1 MQVKVLQATHPDML
15 VGMDSAALRRHYL
28 ATELFV
34 SGDIRLC
41 YSHVE
46 RLIVGGAQPG
56 DRALQLEAVR
66 EAGSSPFL
74 ARRELGVINIGGPG
88 RVTVDGRQYAMKP
101 RDGLYVGKESASV
114 VFESSDSTA
123 PAKYYLVSAP
133 AHARFDTVKIAID
146 EARPTRMGALETS
159 NLRTIYQYIHPD
171 VCRSSQ
177 LLMGLTA
184 LEAGSV
190 WNTMPCHLH
199 DRRSEVYF
207 YFDLQP
213 QERVFHFMGQ
223 PAETRHIVV
232 ANEEAVISPPWS
244 IHMGA
249 GTGRYAFIWA
259 MAGDNQDY
267 RDMDA
272 VETGTLR

>member
-1 MQVKVLQATHPDML
+1 VRVKVLQATHPDMV
-15 VGMDSAALRRHYL
+15 VGLDSAALRRHYL
-28 ATELFV
+28 ATDLFV
-34 SGDIRLC
+34 AGDIRLC

-46 RLIVGGAQPG
+46 RLIVGGAQPA

-88 RVTVDGRQYAMKP
+88 RVTVDGREYGMKP
-101 RDGLYVGKESASV
+101 RDGLYVGKESSSV
-114 VFESSDSTA
+114 TFESKDPAT

-133 AHARFDTVKIAID
+133 AHSRFETVKIAID
-146 EARPTRMGALETS
+146 EARPTKMGAAETC
-159 NLRTIYQYIHPD
+159 NQRTIHQYIHPD

-184 LEAGSV
+184 LETGSV

-199 DRRSEVYF
+199 DRRSEIYF
-207 YFDLQP
+207 YFDMQP

-244 IHMGA
+244 VHMGA
-249 GTGRYAFIWA
+249 GTGRYTFIWA

-272 VETGTLR
+272 VPTATLR

>member
-1 MQVKVLQATHPDML
+1 VQVKVLQATHPDMV
-15 VGMDSAALRRHYL
+15 VGMDAAALRRHYL
-28 ATELFV
+28 ATDLFMA
-34 SGDIRLC
+34 GDIRLC

-56 DRALQLEAVR
+56 ERALQLEAVR
-66 EAGSSPFL
+66 EAGPAPFL

-88 RVTVDGRQYAMKP
+88 QVTVDGREYAMKP

-114 VFESSDSTA
+114 VFESRDPAS
-123 PAKYYLVSAP
+123 PAKFYLVSAP

-146 EARPTRMGALETS
+146 EARPTRTGALETS
-159 NLRTIYQYIHPD
+159 NQRTINQYIHPD

-207 YFDLQP
+207 YFDMTAH
-213 QERVFHFMGQ
+213 ERVFHFMGE

-244 IHMGA
+244 IHTGV

-272 VETGTLR
+272 IATATLR

>member
-1 MQVKVLQATHPDML
+1 MQVKVLQATHPDMIAGL
-15 VGMDSAALRRHYL
+15 VTAALRAHYL
-28 ATELFV
+28 ATGLFV
-34 SGDIRLC
+34 AGDVRLC

-46 RLIVGGAQPG
+46 RLILGGAQPA
-56 DRALQLEAVR
+56 DRPLELQAVR

-88 RVTVDGRQYAMKP
+88 RITVDGRVYGMKP

-114 VFESSDSTA
+114 LFESVDPAA

-133 AHARFDTVKIAID
+133 AHARYETVKIAID

-159 NLRTIYQYIHPD
+159 NQRTIFQYIHPD
-171 VCRSSQ
+171 LCRSSQ

-207 YFDLQP
+207 YFDMTP
-213 QERVFHFMGQ
+213 QERVFHLMGQ

-244 IHMGA
+244 IHSGV
-249 GTGRYAFIWA
+249 GTGRYTFIWA

-272 VETGTLR
+272 VPTATLR

>member
-1 MQVKVLQATHPDML
+1 MQLKVLQATHPDMM
-15 VGMDSAALRRHYL
+15 VGMDAAALRRHYL
-28 ATELFV
+28 ASELFTA
-34 SGDIRLC
+34 GDIRLR

-56 DRALQLEAVR
+56 ERALQLEAVR

-88 RVTVDGRQYAMKP
+88 RVTVDGRQFGMKP
-101 RDGLYVGKESASV
+101 RDGLYVGKESATV
-114 VFESSDSTA
+114 VFESSDPAT

-133 AHARFDTVKIAID
+133 AHARFETVKIAID
-146 EARPTRMGALETS
+146 EAKPTRMGAPETS
-159 NLRTIYQYIHPD
+159 NQRTIHQYIHPD
-171 VCRSSQ
+171 ICRSSQ
-177 LLMGLTA
+177 LLLGLTA
-184 LEAGSV
+184 LESGSV

-213 QERVFHFMGQ
+213 QERVFHFMGT
-223 PAETRHIVV
+223 PTETRHIVV

-244 IHMGA
+244 IHTGV
-249 GTGRYAFIWA
+249 GTSRYAFIWA

-272 VETGTLR
+272 VPTATLR

>member
-1 MQVKVLQATHPDML
+1 MQVTVLQATHPDMI
-15 VGMDSAALRRHYL
+15 VGLDSAALRRHYL
-28 ATELFV
+28 ATDLFV
-34 SGDIRLC
+34 AGDIRLC

-46 RLIVGGAQPG
+46 RLILGGAQPAG
-56 DRALQLEAVR
+56 RALQLEAVR
-66 EAGSSPFL
+66 EAGSTPFL

-88 RVTVDGRQYAMKP
+88 RVTVDGRQYGMKP

-114 VFESSDSTA
+114 VFESSDPAT

-133 AHARFDTVKIAID
+133 AHARFETVKIAID
-146 EARPTRMGALETS
+146 EARPTKMGALETC
-159 NLRTIYQYIHPD
+159 NQRTIHQYIHPD

-207 YFDLQP
+207 YFDMKP

-223 PAETRHIVV
+223 PEETRHIVV

-249 GTGRYAFIWA
+249 GTGRYTFIWA

-272 VETGTLR
+272 VATAALR

>member
-1 MQVKVLQATHPDML
+1 MV
-15 VGMDSAALRRHYL
+15 VGLDSAALRRHYL
-28 ATELFV
+28 ATDLFV
-34 SGDIRLC
+34 AGDIRLC

-46 RLIVGGAQPG
+46 RLIVGGAQPA
-56 DRALQLEAVR
+56 DRALELEAVR

-88 RVTVDGRQYAMKP
+88 RVTIDGREYGMKP

-114 VFESSDSTA
+114 AFESKDPAT

-133 AHARFDTVKIAID
+133 AHSRFETVKIAID
-146 EARPTRMGALETS
+146 EARPTKMGAPETC
-159 NLRTIYQYIHPD
+159 NQRTIHQYIHPD

-184 LEAGSV
+184 LETGSV

-199 DRRSEVYF
+199 DRRSEIYF
-207 YFDLQP
+207 YFDMQP

-223 PAETRHIVV
+223 PAQTRHIVV

-244 IHMGA
+244 VHMGA
-249 GTGRYAFIWA
+249 GTGRYTFIWA

-272 VETGTLR
+272 VPTATLR

>member
-1 MQVKVLQATHPDML
+1 MQVKVLQATHPDMIVSL
-15 VGMDSAALRRHYL
+15 DSAALRRHYL
-28 ATELFV
+28 ATGLFAA
-34 SGDIRLC
+34 GDIRLC

-46 RLIVGGAQPG
+46 RLILGGAQPG
-56 DRALQLEAVR
+56 ERPLQLEAVR
-66 EAGSSPFL
+66 EAGSAPFL
-74 ARRELGVINIGGPG
+74 ARRELGVINVGGVG
-88 RVTVDGRQYAMKP
+88 RITVDGSEYAMKP

-114 VFESSDSTA
+114 LFESSDPAS

-133 AHARFDTVKIAID
+133 AQARYETVKIAID
-146 EARPTRMGALETS
+146 EAKPTRMGALETS
-159 NLRTIYQYIHPD
+159 NQRIIHQYIHPD
-171 VCRSSQ
+171 ICRSSQ

-190 WNTMPCHLH
+190 WNTMPSHLH

-207 YFDLQP
+207 YFDMMP

-223 PAETRHIVV
+223 PTETRHIVV

-244 IHMGA
+244 IHTGV

-272 VETGTLR
+272 VATATLR

>member
-1 MQVKVLQATHPDML
+1 MRLKVLQATHPDML

-28 ATELFV
+28 ATELFGA
-34 SGDIRLC
+34 GDVRLC

-46 RLIVGGAQPG
+46 RLIVGGVQPHE
-56 DRALQLEAVR
+56 RPLRLEAVP
-66 EAGSSPFL
+66 EGGSAPLL
-74 ARRELGVINIGGPG
+74 ARRELGMINIGGPG
-88 RVTVDGRQYAMKP
+88 RVTVDGREHAMQP
-101 RDGLYVGKESASV
+101 RDGLYVGKESV
-114 VFESSDSTA
+114 EVIFESSDPAA

-133 AHARFDTVKIAID
+133 AHARFETVKIPIE
-146 EARPTRMGALETS
+146 EARPTSMGAPETA
-159 NLRTIYQYIHPD
+159 NRRTIHQYVHPD

-184 LEAGSV
+184 LETGSV

-207 YFDLQP
+207 YFDMRP
-213 QERVFHFMGQ
+213 QERVFHFMG
-223 PAETRHIVV
+223 PPVETRHLVV

-259 MAGDNQDY
+259 MAGENQDY
-267 RDMDA
+267 RDMDP
-272 VETGTLR
+272 VPTRMLR

>member
-1 MQVKVLQATHPDML
+1 MRVTVLQATHPDMI
-15 VGMDSAALRRHYL
+15 VGLDAAALRRHYL
-28 ATELFV
+28 AAELFAG
-34 SGDIRLC
+34 GDVRLC

-46 RLIVGGAQPG
+46 RLIVGGAQPT
-56 DRALQLEAVR
+56 DRPLELAAVP
-66 EAGSSPFL
+66 EAGSAPLL

-88 RVTVDGRQYAMKP
+88 RVTVDGREYGMES

-114 VFESSDSTA
+114 VFESRDPA
-123 PAKYYLVSAP
+123 KPAKYYLVSAP
-133 AHARFDTVKIAID
+133 AHARFETVKIPID
-146 EARPTRMGALETS
+146 QARPTRMGSVETS
-159 NLRTIYQYIHPD
+159 NQRTIYQYVHPD
-171 VCRSSQ
+171 VCRSAQ
-177 LLMGLTA
+177 LLLGLTA

-199 DRRSEVYF
+199 ERRSEVYF
-207 YFDLQP
+207 YFDLAP
-213 QERVFHFMGQ
+213 EERVFHFMGQ

-272 VETGTLR
+272 VPTATVR

>member
-1 MQVKVLQATHPDML
+1 MQVKVLQATHPDMI
-15 VGMDSAALRRHYL
+15 VGLDSAALRRHYL

-34 SGDIRLC
+34 GGDIRLC

-46 RLIVGGAQPG
+46 RLIVGGAQPA
-56 DRALQLEAVR
+56 DRPLELQAVR

-88 RVTVDGRQYAMKP
+88 RVIVDGREYGMKP
-101 RDGLYVGKESASV
+101 RDGLYVGRESARV
-114 VFESSDSTA
+114 VFESRDPA
-123 PAKYYLVSAP
+123 KPAKYYLVSAP
-133 AHARFDTVKIAID
+133 AHARFETVKIAID
-146 EARPTRMGALETS
+146 EARPTRMGSLETS
-159 NLRTIYQYIHPD
+159 NQRTIYQYIHPD
-171 VCRSSQ
+171 ICGSAQ
-177 LLMGLTA
+177 LLLGLTA

-207 YFDLQP
+207 YFDLAP
-213 QERVFHFMGQ
+213 EERVFHFMGR

-272 VETGTLR
+272 VPTATVR

>member
-1 MQVKVLQATHPDML
+1 MQVKVLQATHPDMI
-15 VGMDSAALRRHYL
+15 VGLDAAALRRHYL
-28 ATELFV
+28 ATGLFV
-34 SGDIRLC
+34 PGEVRLC

-46 RLIVGGAQPG
+46 RLILGGARPE
-56 DRALQLEAVR
+56 DRPLELEAVR

-88 RVTVDGRQYAMKP
+88 RVTVDGRVYGMKP

-114 VFESSDSTA
+114 VFESSD
-123 PAKYYLVSAP
+123 PASPARYYLVSAP
-133 AHARFDTVKIAID
+133 AHSRFETVKIAID
-146 EARPTRMGALETS
+146 DAKPTRMGALETS
-159 NLRTIYQYIHPD
+159 NQRTIHQYIHPD

-207 YFDLQP
+207 YFDMAP

-244 IHMGA
+244 IHTGA
-249 GTGRYAFIWA
+249 GTGRYTFIWA

-267 RDMDA
+267 RDMDG
-272 VETGTLR
+272 VPTSTLR

>member
-1 MQVKVLQATHPDML
+1 VQVKVLQATHPDMI
-15 VGMDSAALRRHYL
+15 VGLDSAALRRHYL
-28 ATELFV
+28 ATDLFV
-34 SGDIRLC
+34 AGDLRLC

-46 RLIVGGAQPG
+46 RLILGGAQPG
-56 DRALQLEAVR
+56 ARALQLEAVR

-88 RVTVDGRQYAMKP
+88 RVTVDGREYVMQP

-114 VFESSDSTA
+114 AFESRDAAT

-133 AHARFDTVKIAID
+133 AHARFETVRIAIE
-146 EARPTRMGALETS
+146 EAKPTRMGALDTS
-159 NLRTIYQYIHPD
+159 NQRTIHQYIHPD
-171 VCRSSQ
+171 LCRSSQ

-199 DRRSEVYF
+199 DRRAEVYF
-207 YFDLQP
+207 YFDMKP

-223 PAETRHIVV
+223 PDETRHIVV

-244 IHMGA
+244 IHTGV
-249 GTGRYAFIWA
+249 GTGRYTFIWA

-267 RDMDA
+267 RDMDPVA
-272 VETGTLR
+272 TATLR

>member
-1 MQVKVLQATHPDML
+1 MQVKVLQATHPDMV
-15 VGMDSAALRRHYL
+15 VGLDSAALRRHYL

-34 SGDIRLC
+34 AGDIRLC

-46 RLIVGGAQPG
+46 RLIVGGAQPAG
-56 DRALQLEAVR
+56 RALELEAVR

-88 RVTVDGRQYAMKP
+88 RVTIDGREHGMKP

-114 VFESSDSTA
+114 VFDSLDAAA
-123 PAKYYLVSAP
+123 PAKFYLVSAP
-133 AHARFDTVKIAID
+133 AHARFETVKIAID
-146 EARPTRMGALETS
+146 EARPTRTGSLETS
-159 NLRTIYQYIHPD
+159 NQRTIYQYVHPD

-184 LEAGSV
+184 LEPGSV

-207 YFDLQP
+207 YFGMGP

-223 PAETRHIVV
+223 PSETRHIVV

-272 VETGTLR
+272 VPTATLR

>member
-1 MQVKVLQATHPDML
+1 MQVKVLQATHPDMV
-15 VGMDSAALRRHYL
+15 VGLDSAALRRHYL
-28 ATELFV
+28 ADGLFAA
-34 SGDIRLC
+34 GEIRLC

-56 DRALQLEAVR
+56 GRALQLEAVR
-66 EAGSSPFL
+66 EAGSSRFL

-88 RVTVDGRQYAMKP
+88 KVTVDGREYAMKP

-114 VFESSDSTA
+114 DFESGDPAT

-133 AHARFDTVKIAID
+133 AHARFETMKIAID
-146 EARPTRMGALETS
+146 EARPTRMGALETC
-159 NLRTIYQYIHPD
+159 NQRTIYQYIHPD
-171 VCRSSQ
+171 ICRSSQ

-184 LEAGSV
+184 LEAGSI

-213 QERVFHFMGQ
+213 EERVFHFMGQ
-223 PAETRHIVV
+223 PAQTRHIVV

-249 GTGRYAFIWA
+249 GTSRYTFIWA

-267 RDMDA
+267 RDMDGVPTA
-272 VETGTLR
+272 TLR